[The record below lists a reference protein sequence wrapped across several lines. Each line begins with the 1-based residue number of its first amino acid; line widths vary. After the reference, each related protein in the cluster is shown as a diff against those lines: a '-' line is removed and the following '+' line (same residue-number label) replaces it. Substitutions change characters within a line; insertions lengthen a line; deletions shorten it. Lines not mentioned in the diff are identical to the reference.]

1 MSKMMLRV
9 GLLAT
14 VMCWTPLVALSQARP
29 NPVDVKAGKV
39 ATQSEMK
46 IFISDEEYAIMSES
60 VTIYPS
66 KEWYESKRD
75 GRTTP
80 EAMLKNGWSLLQ
92 VIRPAPKQTF
102 WIFVR

>member
-1 MSKMMLRV
+1 MLKMMLRV
-9 GLLAT
+9 GVIAT

-29 NPVDVKAGKV
+29 NSVQPPKV
-39 ATQSEMK
+39 ATQSEVK
-46 IFISDEEYAIMSES
+46 IFISDSEKYSIMSES
-60 VTIYPS
+60 IAIYPT

-92 VIRPAPKQTF
+92 VIRPSSEQTF